1 MVAAD
6 KVTLTRAQ
14 GYTDNKINQ
23 AKDDTQ
29 RYTDNEISQAKND
42 TQRYTDSKISQ
53 AKNDTKRYT
62 DQQISTAQGAAH
74 DYTDRVH
81 QSINRDMVAAGKVT
95 LTRAQGYTDNK
106 INQVKNDT
114 KHYTDQQISTAQ
126 GAAHDYTDRVHQS
139 INRDMIAAGKVT
151 LTRAQGYTDNKI
163 NQAKDDTKR
172 YTDQQIS
179 TAQGAAHDYTDRV
192 HQSINRDMVAADNVT
207 LTRAQGYTDNKINQV
222 KNDTRRYTDNEISQ
236 AKNDTQRYTDQQIST
251 AQGAAHDYTDR
262 VHQSINRD
270 MVAAGKVTLTRAQ
283 GYTDNK
289 INQAKNDTRRYTDN
303 KISQVKNDTKH
314 YTDQQITTAQGVAH
328 NYTDRVH
335 QSINRDMV
343 AASKVTLTR
352 AQGYTDNK
360 INQAKDDTKRYTD
373 QQIST
378 AQGAAH
384 DYTDRVHQSI
394 NRDMVAAGKVT
405 LTRAQG
411 YTDNKINQVKNDTRR
426 YTDNEISQAKND
438 TKRYTDQQISTAQG
452 AAHDYTD
459 RVHQSINRDMVAAGK
474 VTLTRAQGYTDN
486 KINQV
491 KNDTQ
496 RYTDQQISTA
506 QGAAH
511 DYTDRVHQSIN
522 RDMVAADKVT
532 LTRAQGYT
540 DNEISQAKNDTQRYT
555 DQQISTAQ
563 GAAHDYTDRVHQSIN
578 RDMVAAGKVTLTRAQ
593 GYTDNKINQVKNDTQ
608 RYTDQQISTA
618 QGAAHDYTDRVHQS
632 INRDMV
638 AAGKVTLTRAQG
650 YTDNKINQVKNDT
663 RRYTDNE
670 ISQAK
675 NDTKRYTDQQISTA
689 QGAAHNYTDRV
700 HQSINRDMVAAGKV
714 TLTRAQGYTDNKI
727 NQVKNDTQRYTDQ
740 QISTAQGAAH
750 DYTDRVHQSINRDM
764 VSAGKVTLTRAQGYT
779 DNKIN
784 QVKNDTK
791 NYTDNEISQAKN
803 DTQRYT
809 DQQISTAQ
817 GAAHDYTDRVHQSIN
832 RDMVAAGKVTL
843 TRAQGYTDNKI
854 NQVKND
860 TRRYTD
866 NEISQAKNDTKHYT
880 DQQISTAQ
888 GAAHDYTDRVHQSIN
903 RDMVAAGKVTLT
915 RAQGYTDNKIN
926 QVKNDTRRYT
936 DNEISQAKNDTKH
949 YTDLGDQLTL
959 TQANHYTDGKIADA
973 HDNVKKYSEQLN
985 QAESSARLYADQAE
999 VAARNE
1005 GDQKEQAARLDG
1017 DQKEQRAR
1025 AQADYAETIA
1035 RDNGDKKTL
1044 ASANRYTDEKINH
1057 TESRLNAGIAGV
1069 TAISSIPYVHGN
1081 TFSYGVGIG
1090 NYRNG
1095 NAAALG
1101 MQYKI
1106 TNNINA
1112 RLNASW
1118 DSAHNAALGFG
1129 LAAGW

>member
-14 GYTDNKINQ
+14 GYTDNKI
-23 AKDDTQ
+23 
-29 RYTDNEISQAKND
+29 S
-42 TQRYTDSKISQ
+42 
-53 AKNDTKRYT
+53 
-62 DQQISTAQGAAH
+62 
-74 DYTDRVH
+74 
-81 QSINRDMVAAGKVT
+81 
-95 LTRAQGYTDNK
+95 
-106 INQVKNDT
+106 QVKNDT
-114 KHYTDQQISTAQ
+114 KHYTDQQIT
-126 GAAHDYTDRVHQS
+126 
-139 INRDMIAAGKVT
+139 
-151 LTRAQGYTDNKI
+151 
-163 NQAKDDTKR
+163 
-172 YTDQQIS
+172 
-179 TAQGAAHDYTDRV
+179 
-192 HQSINRDMVAADNVT
+192 
-207 LTRAQGYTDNKINQV
+207 
-222 KNDTRRYTDNEISQ
+222 
-236 AKNDTQRYTDQQIST
+236 T

-289 INQAKNDTRRYTDN
+289 INQAKNDTQR
-303 KISQVKNDTKH
+303 
-314 YTDQQITTAQGVAH
+314 
-328 NYTDRVH
+328 
-335 QSINRDMV
+335 
-343 AASKVTLTR
+343 
-352 AQGYTDNK
+352 YTDNK
-360 INQAKDDTKRYTD
+360 INQVKNDTQRYTDNEISQAKNDTQRYTDNEISQAKNDTQRYTD

-522 RDMVAADKVT
+522 RDMVAAGKVT

-540 DNEISQAKNDTQRYT
+540 DNKINQVKDDTQHYTDQQISTAQGAAHDYTDRVHQSINRDMVAAGKVTLTRAQGYTDNKINQVKNDTRRYTDQQISTAQGAAHDYTDRVHQSINRDMVAAGKVTLTRAQGYTDNKINQVKNDTQRYT

-663 RRYTDNE
+663 
-670 ISQAK
+670 
-675 NDTKRYTDQQISTA
+675 
-689 QGAAHNYTDRV
+689 
-700 HQSINRDMVAAGKV
+700 
-714 TLTRAQGYTDNKI
+714 
-727 NQVKNDTQRYTDQ
+727 
-740 QISTAQGAAH
+740 
-750 DYTDRVHQSINRDM
+750 
-764 VSAGKVTLTRAQGYT
+764 
-779 DNKIN
+779 
-784 QVKNDTK
+784 K

-866 NEISQAKNDTKHYT
+866 
-880 DQQISTAQ
+880 QQISTAQ
-888 GAAHDYTDRVHQSIN
+888 GVAHDYTDRVHQSIN
-903 RDMVAAGKVTLT
+903 RDMVAADKVTLT

-926 QVKNDTRRYT
+926 Q
-936 DNEISQAKNDTKH
+936 AKNDTKH
-949 YTDLGDQLTL
+949 YTDQGDQLTL

-985 QAESSARLYADQAE
+985 QAESSARIYADQAE

-1035 RDNGDKKTL
+1035 RDNGDKQTL

-1118 DSAHNAALGFG
+1118 DSAHNTALGFG

>member
-6 KVTLTRAQ
+6 
-14 GYTDNKINQ
+14 
-23 AKDDTQ
+23 
-29 RYTDNEISQAKND
+29 
-42 TQRYTDSKISQ
+42 
-53 AKNDTKRYT
+53 
-62 DQQISTAQGAAH
+62 
-74 DYTDRVH
+74 
-81 QSINRDMVAAGKVT
+81 
-95 LTRAQGYTDNK
+95 
-106 INQVKNDT
+106 
-114 KHYTDQQISTAQ
+114 
-126 GAAHDYTDRVHQS
+126 
-139 INRDMIAAGKVT
+139 
-151 LTRAQGYTDNKI
+151 
-163 NQAKDDTKR
+163 
-172 YTDQQIS
+172 
-179 TAQGAAHDYTDRV
+179 
-192 HQSINRDMVAADNVT
+192 
-207 LTRAQGYTDNKINQV
+207 
-222 KNDTRRYTDNEISQ
+222 
-236 AKNDTQRYTDQQIST
+236 
-251 AQGAAHDYTDR
+251 
-262 VHQSINRD
+262 
-270 MVAAGKVTLTRAQ
+270 KVTLTRAQ

-303 KISQVKNDTKH
+303 EISQAKNDTKH
-314 YTDQQITTAQGVAH
+314 
-328 NYTDRVH
+328 
-335 QSINRDMV
+335 
-343 AASKVTLTR
+343 
-352 AQGYTDNK
+352 
-360 INQAKDDTKRYTD
+360 YTD

-438 TKRYTDQQISTAQG
+438 TKRYADQQISTAQGAAHDYTDRVHQSINRDMVAAGKVTLTRAQGYTDNKINQVKNDTRRYTDRVHQSINRDMVAAGKVTLTRAQGYTDNKINQAKNDTQRYTDQQISTAQGAAHDYTDRVHQSINRDMVAAGKVTLTRAQGYTDNKINQVKNDTQRYTDQQISTAQG

-540 DNEISQAKNDTQRYT
+540 DNKISQVKNDTQRYTDQQITTAQGAAHDYTDRVHQSINRDMVAADKVTLTRAQGYTDNKINQAKNDTRRYTDNEISQAKNDTQRYT
-555 DQQISTAQ
+555 DQQISTAQGAAHDYTDRVHQSINRDMVAAGKVTLTRAQGYTDNEINQVKNDTRRYTDNEISQAKNDTKRYTDQQISTAQGAAHDYTDRVHQSINRDMVAAGKVTLTRAQGYTDNKINQVKNDTKNYTDNEISQVKNDTKHYTDQQITTAQ

-689 QGAAHNYTDRV
+689 QGAAHDYTDRV

-727 NQVKNDTQRYTDQ
+727 SQVKNDTQRYTDQ
-740 QISTAQGAAH
+740 QIT
-750 DYTDRVHQSINRDM
+750 
-764 VSAGKVTLTRAQGYT
+764 
-779 DNKIN
+779 
-784 QVKNDTK
+784 
-791 NYTDNEISQAKN
+791 
-803 DTQRYT
+803 
-809 DQQISTAQ
+809 TAQ

-860 TRRYTD
+860 TQRYTD
-866 NEISQAKNDTKHYT
+866 Q
-880 DQQISTAQ
+880 
-888 GAAHDYTDRVHQSIN
+888 
-903 RDMVAAGKVTLT
+903 
-915 RAQGYTDNKIN
+915 
-926 QVKNDTRRYT
+926 
-936 DNEISQAKNDTKH
+936 
-949 YTDLGDQLTL
+949 GDQLTL

-985 QAESSARLYADQAE
+985 QAESSARIYADQAE

-1035 RDNGDKKTL
+1035 RANGDKKTL